1 MWCLTA
7 RRRSCRPFRRVGAN
21 RPQGVAVV
29 VGGAALAAC
38 ATVAVVRHVR
48 WRLPS
53 YAQRCFFTSPV
64 VVRAA
69 VLTVSDTVSAGAG
82 TDRGGPA
89 VVEALAAV
97 GDALGGL
104 VVVETAVVPDEV
116 PAIAAILAK
125 WCDGGK
131 VDLVLTTGGTGFS
144 PVRAHPFVAG

>member
-1 MWCLTA
+1 M
-7 RRRSCRPFRRVGAN
+7 
-21 RPQGVAVV
+21 
-29 VGGAALAAC
+29 
-38 ATVAVVRHVR
+38 
-48 WRLPS
+48 
-53 YAQRCFFTSPV
+53 

-82 TDRGGPA
+82 IDRGGPA

-104 VVVETAVVPDEV
+104 VVVEMAVVPDEV
-116 PAIAAILAK
+116 PAIASILTK

-144 PVRAHPFVAG
+144 QVRARPCIAR

>member
-1 MWCLTA
+1 
-7 RRRSCRPFRRVGAN
+7 
-21 RPQGVAVV
+21 
-29 VGGAALAAC
+29 
-38 ATVAVVRHVR
+38 
-48 WRLPS
+48 
-53 YAQRCFFTSPV
+53 V

-131 VDLVLTTGGTGFS
+131 VDLVLTTGGTGFRRS
-144 PVRAHPFVAG
+144 VPIPLLPDDTSVVKYFVH